1 MRKNQEEYLSKKRV
15 LELWDK
21 NILNNIEFG

>member
-1 MRKNQEEYLSKKRV
+1 MKKNQEEYLSKKRA

>member
-1 MRKNQEEYLSKKRV
+1 MKKNQEEYLSKKRV